1 MAGQG
6 TNILA
11 LDYNNIQSKI
21 GQILGTGAGNYGY
34 NQTVLSSQVAV
45 NQKITAL
52 QWQNLYNDLIA
63 ARTHQTN
70 ANETGNLTYP
80 TTSTQ
85 IKESDRAAYQS
96 YVNVIDTNRL
106 ITPPTGQATL
116 ETYVTGT
123 RSSSWNGTITHS
135 VTLTFANANTARGF
149 FNAGG
154 NIQFSASHTPDV
166 STLKN
171 NSWQTMLAN
180 MGTIKMTYAATTN
193 TGSSTGV
200 TTTSIGFYQLT
211 TSPQLIFQKLTEQ
224 SLYSPNQYDVYA
236 NINGPAT
243 AITFSIQFIDLST
256 GTTENTQAS
265 TSNPFRVD
273 EDITGTLSSK
283 VEGYRP
289 SGASVSITAPTA
301 SQSGP

>member
-52 QWQNLYNDLIA
+52 QWQNLYSDLIA
-63 ARTHQTN
+63 ARTHQTS

-80 TTSTQ
+80 TTSTK
-85 IKESDRAAYQS
+85 ILEADRAAYQS
-96 YVNVIDTNRL
+96 YVNVIDANRL
-106 ITPPTGQATL
+106 IVPPAGQATL
-116 ETYVTGT
+116 DTYATGT
-123 RSSSWNGTITHS
+123 RSSTWNGTITHT
-135 VTLTFANANTARGF
+135 VTITFANANTARGF

-154 NIQFSASHTPDV
+154 YIQLSASHTPDV
-166 STLKN
+166 SNLKN

-180 MGTIKMTYAATTN
+180 MGNVKMTYAATTN
-193 TGSSTGV
+193 TGSATGV
-200 TTTSIGFYQLT
+200 TTSAIGFYQLT

-224 SLYSPNQYDVYA
+224 SLYSPNQYDIYA
-236 NINGPAT
+236 NIDGPAT

-256 GTTENTQAS
+256 AATENTQAG

-273 EDITGTLSSK
+273 DDVTGTLSSK

-289 SGASVSITAPTA
+289 SGASVSITLPTT

>member
-21 GQILGTGAGNYGY
+21 GQVLGAGAGNYGY

-52 QWQNLYNDLIA
+52 QWQNLYTDLIA

-106 ITPPTGQATL
+106 ITPPSGQASL
-116 ETYVTGT
+116 GTYASSS
-123 RSSSWNGTITHS
+123 RSSAWNGTITHT
-135 VTLTFANANTARGF
+135 VTLTFADANTARGF

-154 NIQFSASHTPDV
+154 NIQISASHTPDT
-166 STLKN
+166 SNLKN
-171 NSWQTMLAN
+171 NSWQTMLTN
-180 MGTIKMTYAATTN
+180 MGTVKMTYSGTAN
-193 TGSSTGV
+193 TGSGTGV

-224 SLYSPNQYDVYA
+224 PTYSPNQYDIFA

-243 AITFSIQFIDLST
+243 AITFSIQFQDNSAP
-256 GTTENTQAS
+256 GG
-265 TSNPFRVD
+265 FGVD
-273 EDITGTLSSK
+273 ENVTGTLASL
-283 VEGYRP
+283 VQGYRP
-289 SGASVSITAPTA
+289 SGASVSIPAPSA
-301 SQSGP
+301 AQSGP

>member
-21 GQILGTGAGNYGY
+21 GQVLGAGAGNYGY

-52 QWQNLYNDLIA
+52 QWQNLYTDLIA

-106 ITPPTGQATL
+106 ITPPSGQASL
-116 ETYVTGT
+116 ETYASSS
-123 RSSSWNGTITHS
+123 RSSAWNGTITHT
-135 VTLTFANANTARGF
+135 VTLTFADANTARGF

-154 NIQFSASHTPDV
+154 NIQISASHTPDT
-166 STLKN
+166 SNLKN
-171 NSWQTMLAN
+171 NSWQTMLTN
-180 MGTIKMTYAATTN
+180 MGTVKMTYSGTAN
-193 TGSSTGV
+193 TGSGTGV

-224 SLYSPNQYDVYA
+224 PTYSPNQYDIFA

-243 AITFSIQFIDLST
+243 AITFSIQFQDNSAP
-256 GTTENTQAS
+256 GG
-265 TSNPFRVD
+265 FGVD
-273 EDITGTLSSK
+273 ENVTGTLASL
-283 VEGYRP
+283 VQGYRP
-289 SGASVSITAPTA
+289 SGASVSIPTPSA
-301 SQSGP
+301 AQSGP

>member
-21 GQILGTGAGNYGY
+21 GQVLGAGAGNYGY

-52 QWQNLYNDLIA
+52 QWQNLYTDLIA

-106 ITPPTGQATL
+106 ITPPSGQASL
-116 ETYVTGT
+116 ETYASSS
-123 RSSSWNGTITHS
+123 RSSAWNGTITHT
-135 VTLTFANANTARGF
+135 VTLTFADANTARGF

-154 NIQFSASHTPDV
+154 NIQISASHTPDT
-166 STLKN
+166 SNLKN
-171 NSWQTMLAN
+171 NSWQTMLTN
-180 MGTIKMTYAATTN
+180 MGTVKMTYSGTAN
-193 TGSSTGV
+193 TGSGTGV

-224 SLYSPNQYDVYA
+224 PTYSPNQYDIFA

-243 AITFSIQFIDLST
+243 AITFSIQFQDNSAP
-256 GTTENTQAS
+256 GG
-265 TSNPFRVD
+265 FGVD
-273 EDITGTLSSK
+273 ENVTGTLASL
-283 VEGYRP
+283 VQGYRP
-289 SGASVSITAPTA
+289 SGASVSIPAPSA
-301 SQSGP
+301 AQSGP

>member
-34 NQTVLSSQVAV
+34 NQTVLSGQVAV
-45 NQKITAL
+45 NQKITAV
-52 QWQNLYNDLIA
+52 QWQNLYNDLIS

-96 YVNVIDTNRL
+96 YVNVVDTNRL
-106 ITPPTGQATL
+106 ITPPSGQATL
-116 ETYVTGT
+116 DTYATGT
-123 RSSSWNGTITHS
+123 RSSAWNGTITHS
-135 VTLTFANANTARGF
+135 VTVTFADANTARGF

-154 NIQFSASHTPDV
+154 NIQISGGHTPDT

-171 NSWQTMLAN
+171 NSWQTMLVN
-180 MGTIKMTYAATTN
+180 MGVVKLTYSNTTN
-193 TGSSTGV
+193 TGSATGV

-211 TSPQLIFQKLTEQ
+211 TTPQLIFRKLTEQ
-224 SLYSPNQYDVYA
+224 SLYSPNEYAIYA
-236 NINGPAT
+236 NINGPGT

-265 TSNPFRVD
+265 TSNPFRED
-273 EDITGTLSSK
+273 ENVTGTLISL
-283 VEGYRP
+283 VQGYRP
-289 SGASVSITAPTA
+289 SGASVSIATPTA

>member
-21 GQILGTGAGNYGY
+21 GQILGAGAGNYGY
-34 NQTVLSSQVAV
+34 NQTVLSGQVSV

-96 YVNVIDTNRL
+96 YVNVIDANRL
-106 ITPPTGQATL
+106 ITPPSGQGTL
-116 ETYVTGT
+116 ETYASSS
-123 RSSSWNGTITHS
+123 RSSAWNGTITHT

-154 NIQFSASHTPDV
+154 NIQISASHTPDV
-166 STLKN
+166 SNLKN

-180 MGTIKMTYAATTN
+180 MGTVRMNYSGTTN
-193 TGSSTGV
+193 TGSGTGV
-200 TTTSIGFYQLT
+200 TNTAIGFYQLT
-211 TSPQLIFQKLTEQ
+211 TSPQLIFRKVTEQ
-224 SLYSPNQYDVYA
+224 PTYSPNQYDVYA

-243 AITFSIQFIDLST
+243 AVTFSIQFQDQSGQPNAPW
-256 GTTENTQAS
+256 GTDEN
-265 TSNPFRVD
+265 
-273 EDITGTLSSK
+273 ITGTLASLLQ
-283 VEGYRP
+283 GYRP
-289 SGASVSITAPTA
+289 SGASVSIPAPA
-301 SQSGP
+301 QAQSGP

>member
-1 MAGQG
+1 MAGVG

-21 GQILGTGAGNYGY
+21 GQVLGVGAGNYGY

-45 NQKITAL
+45 NQKITAV

-85 IKESDRAAYQS
+85 IRESDRAAYQS
-96 YVNVIDTNRL
+96 YVNVIDANRL
-106 ITPPTGQATL
+106 TTPPSGQSTL
-116 ETYVTGT
+116 ETFTNSS
-123 RSSSWNGTITHS
+123 RSSAWNGTITHT
-135 VTLTFANANTARGF
+135 VTLTFADANTARAY

-154 NIQFSASHTPDV
+154 NIQISSSHTPDV
-166 STLKN
+166 SNLKN
-171 NSWQTMLAN
+171 NSWQTMLSN
-180 MGTIKMTYAATTN
+180 MGTVKMTYSGTTN
-193 TGSSTGV
+193 TGSGTGV
-200 TTTSIGFYQLT
+200 TTTAIGFYQLT

-224 SLYSPNQYDVYA
+224 PTYSPNQYDIYA

-243 AITFSIQFIDLST
+243 AVTFSIQFQDLSGQPNAPW
-256 GTTENTQAS
+256 GTDEN
-265 TSNPFRVD
+265 
-273 EDITGTLSSK
+273 ITGTLVSL
-283 VEGYRP
+283 VQGLRP
-289 SGASVSITAPTA
+289 SGASVSVASPSTA
-301 SQSGP
+301 SSGP

>member
-21 GQILGTGAGNYGY
+21 GQILGAGAGNYGY
-34 NQTVLSSQVAV
+34 NQTVLSGQVSV

-70 ANETGNLTYP
+70 ANETGNLIYP

-85 IKESDRAAYQS
+85 IRESDRAAYQS
-96 YVNVIDTNRL
+96 YVNVIDANRL
-106 ITPPTGQATL
+106 ITPPSGQGTL
-116 ETYVTGT
+116 ETYASSS
-123 RSSSWNGTITHS
+123 RSSAWNGTITHT

-154 NIQFSASHTPDV
+154 NIQISASHTPDV
-166 STLKN
+166 SNLKN

-180 MGTIKMTYAATTN
+180 MGTVRMNYSGTTN
-193 TGSSTGV
+193 TGSGTGV
-200 TTTSIGFYQLT
+200 TNTAIGFYQLT
-211 TSPQLIFQKLTEQ
+211 TSPQLIFRKVTEQ
-224 SLYSPNQYDVYA
+224 PTYSPNQYDVYA

-243 AITFSIQFIDLST
+243 AVTFSIQFQDQSGQPNAPW
-256 GTTENTQAS
+256 GTDEN
-265 TSNPFRVD
+265 
-273 EDITGTLSSK
+273 ITGTLASLLQ
-283 VEGYRP
+283 GYRP
-289 SGASVSITAPTA
+289 SGASVSIPAPA
-301 SQSGP
+301 QAQSGP

>member
-1 MAGQG
+1 MAGVG

-21 GQILGTGAGNYGY
+21 GQILGVGAGNYGY
-34 NQTVLSSQVAV
+34 NQTVLSGQVAV
-45 NQKITAL
+45 NQKITAI

-96 YVNVIDTNRL
+96 YVNVIDANRL
-106 ITPPTGQATL
+106 TTPPSGQSTL
-116 ETYVTGT
+116 ETFATSS
-123 RSSSWNGTITHS
+123 RSSAWNGTITHT
-135 VTLTFANANTARGF
+135 VTLTFADANTARAY

-154 NIQFSASHTPDV
+154 NIQMSASHTPDV

-171 NSWQTMLAN
+171 NSWQTMLTN
-180 MGTIKMTYAATTN
+180 MGTVKMTYSGTTN
-193 TGSSTGV
+193 TGSATGV
-200 TTTSIGFYQLT
+200 TTTAIGFYQLT
-211 TSPQLIFQKLTEQ
+211 TSPQLIFRKATEQ
-224 SLYSPNQYDVYA
+224 PTYSPNQYEVYA

-243 AITFSIQFIDLST
+243 SVTFSIQFQDLSGQPNAPW
-256 GTTENTQAS
+256 GTDEN
-265 TSNPFRVD
+265 
-273 EDITGTLSSK
+273 ITGTLASL
-283 VEGYRP
+283 VQGLRP
-289 SGASVSITAPTA
+289 SGASVSVASPSTA
-301 SQSGP
+301 SSGP